1 MDLFSLQNLNDYSW
15 QLTAKPMKKLK
26 LEADLHLLYLDTPK
40 DSWYSAGRTV
50 TRTASAALSDVNSH
64 LGNEVDLVAQYQLN
78 PMVNVMLGYSHLFAG
93 KYMKQTGTHDDAD
106 FVYLQ
111 TEFKL

>member
-1 MDLFSLQNLNDYSW
+1 MQNLNDYSW

-26 LEADLHLLYLDTPK
+26 LEAGLHLFYLDTPK
-40 DSWYSAGRTV
+40 DSWYSAARTV
-50 TRTASAALSDVNSH
+50 TRTASSALADVNSH

-78 PMVNVMLGYSHLFAG
+78 PIVNVMLGYSHFFAG